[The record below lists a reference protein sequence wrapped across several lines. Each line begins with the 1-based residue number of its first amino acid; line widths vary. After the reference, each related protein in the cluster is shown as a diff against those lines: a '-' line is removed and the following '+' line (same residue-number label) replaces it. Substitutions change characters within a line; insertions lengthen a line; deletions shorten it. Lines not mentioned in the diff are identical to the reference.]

1 MAILFSNSGPKI
13 LKSGIFGPKLKEF
26 YFCTKLCNKANS
38 RRLVSNMTIAFSNSS
53 LNICRLGVFLVP
65 NLRIF
70 ILHQTLQLDKFEG
83 VDFKYD
89 HYFFEFQPSK
99 EFFVLNISS
108 YFIFPWNFEY
118 SRVLTSKMAIAFLK
132 NSSQKTPKYEI
143 FFENSNAFFLSETLS
158 ELDFI

>member
-1 MAILFSNSGPKI
+1 MAILFSNSSPKI
-13 LKSGIFGPKLKEF
+13 LKSGIFGLKLKEF
-26 YFCTKLCNKANS
+26 YFCTKLCNKTNS
-38 RRLVSNMTIAFSNSS
+38 KKLVSNVTIAFSNSS
-53 LNICRLGVFLVP
+53 LNICKLGVFLVQ

-70 ILHQTLQLDKFEG
+70 ILHQTLQLGKFEG
-83 VDFKYD
+83 VDVKSD

-99 EFFVLNISS
+99 AFFLQNTSS
-108 YFIFPWNFEY
+108 YFIFVWKFEY

>member
-1 MAILFSNSGPKI
+1 MAILFSNSSPKI

-53 LNICRLGVFLVP
+53 LNTYKLGVFLIP

-99 EFFVLNISS
+99 AYFVLNISS
-108 YFIFPWNFEY
+108 YFIFAWNFEY

-132 NSSQKTPKYEI
+132 NFSQKMPKYEI
-143 FFENSNAFFLSETLS
+143 FFENSNVFF
-158 ELDFI
+158 